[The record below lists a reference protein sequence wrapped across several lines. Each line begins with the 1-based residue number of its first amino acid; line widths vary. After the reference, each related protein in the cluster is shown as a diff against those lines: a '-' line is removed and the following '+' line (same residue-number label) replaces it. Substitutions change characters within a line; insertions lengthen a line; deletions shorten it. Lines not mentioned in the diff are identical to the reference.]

1 MEYAKQPAQM
11 HRLMHRYEI
20 SRHIQNSFR
29 MQEIEPVPPTGEG
42 GSIDLHIYL
51 KHTFI
56 FA

>member
-29 MQEIEPVPPTGEG
+29 MQEIKPVATAGEG
-42 GSIDLHIYL
+42 RSIDLQIYL